1 MNNISR
7 GNNGSADHRFFSA
20 EPGNSETVLVII
32 NCGLNVPLM
41 LVSILGNALVML
53 SIARTPFIRS
63 STSMIMVS
71 SLALSDFLVGLVV
84 QPLYI
89 GQQLSRKSILLL
101 LESSIGHSVC
111 GASFL
116 TITAISLDRF
126 LALHFHLRYFTL
138 VTKSRIMCTAAIIWL
153 FSIPTIGLYFWNKRL
168 HRLFVGS
175 TVVICFIISTFSY
188 VGIYRIVRR
197 HQRQIHSQQNMVE
210 PGLRSGNNILRLR
223 RSAVNTFLFYIA
235 LILCYFPF
243 FVFVTLTG
251 VFKQKWQAQWSFST
265 TVVFMNS
272 SVNPVLYCC
281 RIRELRTA
289 VLNTL
294 RKILRRKS
302 V

>member
-1 MNNISR
+1 MSNIS
-7 GNNGSADHRFFSA
+7 GENKGSVDPDSFSE
-20 EPGNSETVLVII
+20 EPGNSETLLVNI
-32 NCGLNVPLM
+32 NCVLNVPLM
-41 LVSILGNALVML
+41 LVSIFGNALVIL
-53 SIARTPFIRS
+53 AITKTPSIRS
-63 STSMIMVS
+63 SSSMIMVC

-101 LESSIGHSVC
+101 LEASIGHSVC

-126 LALHFHLRYFTL
+126 LALHYHLRYFTV
-138 VTKSRIMCTAAIIWL
+138 VTKSRIICTAAIIWL
-153 FSIPTIGLYFWNKRL
+153 FSFPSMGLYFWNKRL
-168 HRLFVGS
+168 HRLFVGFI
-175 TVVICFIISTFSY
+175 VVICFMVSTFSY
-188 VGIYRIVRR
+188 VGIYRIVRK
-197 HQRQIHSQQNMVE
+197 HQRQIHIQQNMVE
-210 PGLRSGNNILRLR
+210 GFRSGNNITRLK

-243 FVFVTLTG
+243 FVFITLTG
-251 VFKQKWQAQWSFST
+251 VFKQKWKVQWSFSA

-272 SVNPVLYCC
+272 SVNPFLYCC

-294 RKILRRKS
+294 RKMLCKKS